1 MLEHVGILLV
11 ALTALVWS
19 ADKFVFGASSLA
31 RNLGVSP
38 MIIGLTIVA
47 MGSSAP
53 EMMVAAAASLQ
64 GNPDTAIGN
73 AIGSNITNIALVLG
87 FTVLVKPLVVSSS
100 TIKQE
105 LPLLLVLTLL
115 AYWMLSDDFFSFPEG
130 IALMVSFFGFIAILL
145 IKALKQRKNNTL
157 DDPMIIEAEQDLP
170 EATSTTK
177 SILWLLVGITLLVLS
192 AHYLVDSATFIAK
205 AYGISDL
212 VIGLTVIAIGTSLP
226 ELAASIASILKKE
239 DDLAMGN
246 IVGSNIFNILAVL
259 PFAGIIAPGAIN
271 PEASLRD
278 APVMLAITGLLFIL
292 CFSRKSGYF
301 RLTRAKGALLLIC
314 FIAYQVLLFNQTAI
328 H

>member
-11 ALTALVWS
+11 AFIVLVWS
-19 ADKFVFGASSLA
+19 ADKFVLGASSLA

-64 GNPDTAIGN
+64 GTPDTAIGN

-87 FTVLVKPLVVSSS
+87 LTVLVKPLAVSSS

-105 LPLLLVLTLL
+105 LPLLLILTIL
-115 AYWMLSDDFFSFPEG
+115 AYWILSDDFFSLSEG
-130 IALMVSFFGFIAILL
+130 IALMISFLGFISILL
-145 IKALKQRKNNTL
+145 IKAIKQRKNSAI
-157 DDPMIIEAEQDLP
+157 DDPMLIEAEQELP
-170 EATSTTK
+170 EAISTVK
-177 SILWLLVGITLLVLS
+177 SVFWLLAGMGLLVLS
-192 AHYLVDSATFIAK
+192 AHFLVNSATFIAK

-212 VIGLTVIAIGTSLP
+212 VIGLTIIAIGTSLP
-226 ELAASIASILKKE
+226 ELAASIASMMKKE

-271 PEASLRD
+271 PEASFRD
-278 APVMLAITGLLFIL
+278 APVMMAITGLLFIL

-301 RLTRAKGALLLIC
+301 RLTRAKGALLLLC
-314 FIAYQVLLFNQTAI
+314 FIAYQILLFNQITI
-328 H
+328 N

>member
-1 MLEHVGILLV
+1 MLEQVGILLV
-11 ALTALVWS
+11 SLVVLVWS
-19 ADKFVFGASSLA
+19 ADKFVLGASSLA
-31 RNLGVSP
+31 RNSGVSP

-53 EMMVAAAASLQ
+53 EMMVAAAASFQ

-87 FTVLVKPLVVSSS
+87 FTVLIKPLVVSSS

-105 LPLLLVLTLL
+105 LPLLLILTVLT
-115 AYWMLSDDFFSFPEG
+115 YWVLSDNFFSFSEG
-130 IALMVSFFGFIAILL
+130 IALMASFFVFIAVLL
-145 IKALKQRKNNTL
+145 FKALKQSKNSTVT
-157 DDPMIIEAEQDLP
+157 DPMLLEAEQELP
-170 EATSTTK
+170 EATSTAMA
-177 SILWLLVGITLLVLS
+177 IFWLIAGISLLVLS
-192 AHYLVDSATFIAK
+192 ANFLVESAIFIAK

-212 VIGLTVIAIGTSLP
+212 VIGLTIIAIGTSLP

-271 PEASLRD
+271 ADASFRD
-278 APVMLAITGLLFIL
+278 APVMIAITGLLFIL
-292 CFSRKSGYF
+292 CFSRKSGTF

-314 FIAYQVLLFNQTAI
+314 FIAYQVLLFNQTSI
-328 H
+328 N

>member
-11 ALTALVWS
+11 ALTTLVWS

-53 EMMVAAAASLQ
+53 EMMVAAAASMQ

-87 FTVLVKPLVVSSS
+87 FTVLVKPLIVSSS

-105 LPLLLVLTLL
+105 LPLLLVLTLFSYWIL
-115 AYWMLSDDFFSFPEG
+115 ADNFFSFPEG
-130 IALMVSFFGFIAILL
+130 IALMISFFCFISILL
-145 IKALKQRKNNTL
+145 MKALKQRKNNTL
-157 DDPMIIEAEQDLP
+157 DDPMIIEAEQELP
-170 EATSTTK
+170 EGTSTIK
-177 SILWLLVGITLLVLS
+177 SVFWLIVGISLLVLS
-192 AHYLVDSATFIAK
+192 ANFLVDSAIFIAK

-212 VIGLTVIAIGTSLP
+212 VIGLTIIAIGTSLP

-278 APVMLAITGLLFIL
+278 APVMFAITGLLFML

-301 RLTRAKGALLLIC
+301 RLTRAKGALLLLC
-314 FIAYQVLLFNQTAI
+314 FIAYQVLLFSQRAI
-328 H
+328 N

>member
-1 MLEHVGILLV
+1 
-11 ALTALVWS
+11 
-19 ADKFVFGASSLA
+19 
-31 RNLGVSP
+31 

-87 FTVLVKPLVVSSS
+87 FTVLIKPLVVSSS

-105 LPLLLVLTLL
+105 LPLLLILTIL
-115 AYWMLSDDFFSFPEG
+115 AYWMLSDNFFSFPEG
-130 IALMVSFFGFIAILL
+130 LILMVGFFTFISILL
-145 IKALKQRKNNTL
+145 IKALKQRKNNSL
-157 DDPMIIEAEQDLP
+157 DDPMIIEAEHEIP
-170 EATSTTK
+170 EETSTIK
-177 SILWLLVGITLLVLS
+177 SILWLIVGISLLVSS
-192 AHYLVDSATFIAK
+192 AHFLVDSAIFIAK

-212 VIGLTVIAIGTSLP
+212 VIGLTVIALGTSLP
-226 ELAASIASILKKE
+226 ELAASIASVMKKE

-259 PFAGIIAPGAIN
+259 PFAGLIAPGQIN
-271 PEASLRD
+271 SEASFRD
-278 APVMLAITGLLFIL
+278 APVMIAITGLLFLL

-301 RLTRAKGALLLIC
+301 RLTRAKGALLLVS
-314 FIAYQVLLFNQTAI
+314 FIAYQILLFSQITFS
-328 H
+328 

>member
-1 MLEHVGILLV
+1 MLEHVIILLIS
-11 ALTALVWS
+11 LVVLAWS
-19 ADKFVFGASSLA
+19 ADKFVLGASSLA
-31 RNLGVSP
+31 RNIGVSP

-87 FTVLVKPLVVSSS
+87 LTVLIKPLVVSSS

-105 LPLLLVLTLL
+105 LPLLLLLTIL
-115 AYWMLSDDFFSFPEG
+115 AYWMLSDNFFSFPEG
-130 IALMVSFFGFIAILL
+130 LILMIGFFTFISILL
-145 IKALKQRKNNTL
+145 IKALKQRRNNSL
-157 DDPMIIEAEQDLP
+157 DDPMIIEAEHELP
-170 EATSTTK
+170 EETSTIK
-177 SILWLLVGITLLVLS
+177 SVFWLIVGISLLVSS
-192 AHYLVDSATFIAK
+192 AHFLVDSAIFIAK

-212 VIGLTVIAIGTSLP
+212 VIGLTVIALGTSLP
-226 ELAASIASILKKE
+226 ELAASIASVMKKE

-259 PFAGIIAPGAIN
+259 PFAGLIAPGEIN
-271 PEASLRD
+271 SEASFRD
-278 APVMLAITGLLFIL
+278 APVMIAITGLLFLL

-301 RLTRAKGALLLIC
+301 RLTRAKGALLLVS
-314 FIAYQVLLFNQTAI
+314 FIAYQVLLFSQITFS
-328 H
+328 

>member
-1 MLEHVGILLV
+1 MLEHVGILLIAFTV
-11 ALTALVWS
+11 LVWS
-19 ADKFVFGASSLA
+19 ADKFVLGASSLA
-31 RNLGVSP
+31 KNLGVSP

-64 GNPDTAIGN
+64 GSPDTAIGN

-87 FTVLVKPLVVSSS
+87 ISVLIKPLIVSSS

-105 LPLLLVLTLL
+105 LPLLLIFSLL
-115 AYWMLSDDFFSFPEG
+115 AYWILIDNTFTFFEG
-130 IALMVSFFGFIAILL
+130 IALMVGFFGFISVLL
-145 IKALKQRKNNTL
+145 IKAIKQRKDNKV
-157 DDPMIIEAEQDLP
+157 DDKMILEAEQDLP
-170 EATSTTK
+170 EATSTGK
-177 SILWLLVGITLLVLS
+177 SIFWLVAGIGLLILS
-192 AHYLVDSATFIAK
+192 SHFLVDSSIFIAK

-212 VIGLTVIAIGTSLP
+212 VIGLTIIAIGTSLP

-271 PEASLRD
+271 PEASIRD
-278 APVMLAITGLLFIL
+278 IPIMLGITSLLFIL
-292 CFSRKSGYF
+292 CFSRKSGSF
-301 RLTRAKGALLLIC
+301 RLTRLKGALLLLC
-314 FIAYQVLLFNQTAI
+314 FCAYQTLLFSQTTI
-328 H
+328 N

>member
-1 MLEHVGILLV
+1 MLEHIGILLV
-11 ALTALVWS
+11 ALITLVWS
-19 ADKFVFGASSLA
+19 ADKFVLGASSLA

-87 FTVLVKPLVVSSS
+87 FTVLIKPMVVSSS

-105 LPLLLVLTLL
+105 LPLLLILTVF
-115 AYWMLSDDFFSFPEG
+115 AYWIFSDNFFSFSEG
-130 IALMVSFFGFIAILL
+130 IALMIGFFCFIATLL
-145 IKALKQRKNNTL
+145 IKALKQRKSTGI
-157 DDPMIIEAEQDLP
+157 DDPMIIEAEQEIP
-170 EATSTTK
+170 EPTNTVN
-177 SILWLLVGITLLVLS
+177 SIIWLVVGITLLVFS
-192 AHYLVDSATFIAK
+192 AHFLVDSAVFIAK

-212 VIGLTVIAIGTSLP
+212 VIGLTIIAIGTSLP
-226 ELAASIASILKKE
+226 ELAASIASMLKKE

-259 PFAGIIAPGAIN
+259 PFAGIIAPGA
-271 PEASLRD
+271 
-278 APVMLAITGLLFIL
+278 
-292 CFSRKSGYF
+292 
-301 RLTRAKGALLLIC
+301 
-314 FIAYQVLLFNQTAI
+314 
-328 H
+328 

>member
-1 MLEHVGILLV
+1 MLEHVFILLV
-11 ALTALVWS
+11 SLIVLVWS
-19 ADKFVFGASSLA
+19 ADKFVLGASSLA

-53 EMMVAAAASLQ
+53 EMMVAAEASLQ

-87 FTVLVKPLVVSSS
+87 FTVLIKPLVVSSS

-105 LPLLLVLTLL
+105 LPLLLILTIL
-115 AYWMLSDDFFSFPEG
+115 AYWMLSDNFFSFPEG
-130 IALMVSFFGFIAILL
+130 LILMIGFFTFISILL
-145 IKALKQRKNNTL
+145 IKALKQRKNNSL
-157 DDPMIIEAEQDLP
+157 DDPMIIEAEHEIP
-170 EATSTTK
+170 EETSTIK
-177 SILWLLVGITLLVLS
+177 SIFWLIIGISLLVSS
-192 AHYLVDSATFIAK
+192 AHFLVDSAIFIAK

-212 VIGLTVIAIGTSLP
+212 VIGLTVIALGTSLP
-226 ELAASIASILKKE
+226 ELAASIASVMKKE

-259 PFAGIIAPGAIN
+259 PFAGLIAPGQIN
-271 PEASLRD
+271 SEASFRD
-278 APVMLAITGLLFIL
+278 APVMIAITGLLFLL

-301 RLTRAKGALLLIC
+301 RLTRAKGALLLVS
-314 FIAYQVLLFNQTAI
+314 FFAYQILLFSQTTFS
-328 H
+328 

>member
-11 ALTALVWS
+11 AFIALVWS
-19 ADKFVFGASSLA
+19 ADKFVLGASSLA

-87 FTVLVKPLVVSSS
+87 ITILVKPLVVSSS

-105 LPLLLVLTLL
+105 LPFLLILTLFT
-115 AYWMLSDDFFSFPEG
+115 YWILSDNFFSFPEG
-130 IALMVSFFGFIAILL
+130 VALMVSFFGFLAFLL
-145 IKALKQRKNNTL
+145 IKAIKQRKHLNV
-157 DDPMIIEAEQDLP
+157 DDPMLIEAEQELP
-170 EATSTTK
+170 EPTSTKK
-177 SILWLLVGITLLVLS
+177 SLFWLIVGIALLIFS
-192 AHYLVDSATFIAK
+192 AHFLVDSAVFIAK

-212 VIGLTVIAIGTSLP
+212 VIGLTIIAIGTSLP
-226 ELAASIASILKKE
+226 ELAASVASILKKE

-259 PFAGIIAPGAIN
+259 PFAGIISPGEIN
-271 PEASLRD
+271 PEASFRD
-278 APVMLAITGLLFIL
+278 TPIMIALTGLLFIL
-292 CFSRKSGYF
+292 CFSRKFGYF
-301 RLTRAKGALLLIC
+301 RLTRVKGALLLIS
-314 FIAYQVLLFNQTAI
+314 FLAYQVLLFSQTSFN
-328 H
+328 